1 MLSVKIKPWGCFIG
15 RLAKGD
21 DLLPALEKFCQQQDI
36 KVGEVRALGA
46 VTRARVGFYNQEE
59 RKYYFLDFEQP
70 LEILALVGNISL
82 KDGKPM
88 VHAHVTLAD
97 AAGRAFGGH
106 LAEGTPVFACEYVI
120 YEHMAEQ
127 ELNRQLDQETG
138 LMLWPSPSIKTG

>member
-1 MLSVKIKPWGCFIG
+1 MLTISTRPGRTFMG

-21 DLLPALEKFCQQQDI
+21 DLLQALEKLCQEQKI
-36 KVGEVRALGA
+36 TLGEVRALGA
-46 VTRARVGFYNQEE
+46 VTGAQVGFYNQAE
-59 RKYYFLDFEQP
+59 RKYYFLEFDQP

-106 LAEGTPVFACEYVI
+106 LAAGTPVFACEFAIFEYLADQVL
-120 YEHMAEQ
+120 A
-127 ELNRQLDQETG
+127 RQNDPETG
-138 LMLWPSPSIKTG
+138 LMLWPPATTK